1 MVPCSPASNY
11 RKDLCILGELYSS
24 VVKNLLYSS
33 QISDPSLS
41 MDSEIFIS
49 EYLVPDILSGT
60 EDATE
65 KNTDKIP
72 GS

>member
-1 MVPCSPASNY
+1 
-11 RKDLCILGELYSS
+11 
-24 VVKNLLYSS
+24 
-33 QISDPSLS
+33 

-60 EDATE
+60 KDATE

-72 GS
+72 GSWIFILGGKGCKEWALI